1 MKIKNILFPFLAAA
15 LICQPVASGWAAS
28 LSLSPS
34 KTKMYQGESITVNIK
49 IDQAQDITGAVFTFV
64 YPSDVFE
71 LNGDNPVTTN
81 FFQTFYDASPS
92 ADPIEI
98 EPWNTETETVG
109 VIKLSGA
116 FIDTDATSGGGGAY
130 SGEQTLFTIALKA
143 KDEAPLGPAELELQQ
158 TMLCSAAAGWGT
170 DLNENGQ
177 CDPGDT
183 PEGSPILVKAYP
195 IGSPQWESAS
205 LDDDVEVV
213 LASFVSNPAVDIV
226 VESED
231 FYGAGVALDMNTDTR
246 DYLDVFSYQDIE
258 ATAPGNAGIGDE
270 IWVAVVA
277 QNVTN
282 LDTYQVE
289 VTFDP
294 LKLDFLGG
302 IEDNTISGIYNILKK
317 NGGTTVGFQAVEL
330 CPDNCGV
337 VNISNALDGVS
348 TAVAPEGSGVL
359 ALLNFRV
366 LNVASIGLS
375 NVFFQDPYGVGE
387 QITQLRGGGISA
399 CPWDF
404 NKDGLED
411 YKDLGMFADH
421 WLMTESDGN
430 WDSMYNLYYESDKA
444 EQIVNYLDLGVFAD
458 HWLSECN

>member
-1 MKIKNILFPFLAAA
+1 M
-15 LICQPVASGWAAS
+15 
-28 LSLSPS
+28 
-34 KTKMYQGESITVNIK
+34 
-49 IDQAQDITGAVFTFV
+49 
-64 YPSDVFE
+64 
-71 LNGDNPVTTN
+71 
-81 FFQTFYDASPS
+81 
-92 ADPIEI
+92 
-98 EPWNTETETVG
+98 
-109 VIKLSGA
+109 
-116 FIDTDATSGGGGAY
+116 
-130 SGEQTLFTIALKA
+130 
-143 KDEAPLGPAELELQQ
+143 
-158 TMLCSAAAGWGT
+158 
-170 DLNENGQ
+170 
-177 CDPGDT
+177 
-183 PEGSPILVKAYP
+183 
-195 IGSPQWESAS
+195 
-205 LDDDVEVV
+205 
-213 LASFVSNPAVDIV
+213 
-226 VESED
+226 ESED

-348 TAVAPEGSGVL
+348 TAVAPEGSGIL

>member
-1 MKIKNILFPFLAAA
+1 MF
-15 LICQPVASGWAAS
+15 
-28 LSLSPS
+28 
-34 KTKMYQGESITVNIK
+34 QGETITVDIK
-49 IDQAQDITGAVFTFV
+49 IDQAQDITGAVFTLVF
-64 YPSDVFE
+64 PADVFE
-71 LNGDNPVTTN
+71 LVGTNPVTTN

-98 EPWNTETETVG
+98 HPWDTRTDKLGE
-109 VIKLSGA
+109 IKLSGA
-116 FIDTDATSGGGGAY
+116 FINTDETSGGGGAY
-130 SGEQTLFTIALKA
+130 FGEQTLFSIAFKA
-143 KDEAPLGPAELELQQ
+143 KDAAPLGPAQLELQQ

-170 DLNENGQ
+170 DLNGNGQ
-177 CDPGDT
+177 CDQGDT

-195 IGSPQWESAS
+195 IGSPQWESET

-213 LASFVSNPAVDIV
+213 IAAFTSNPAVEIT

-231 FYGAGVALDMNTDTR
+231 FYGAGLALDMNTDTR
-246 DYLDVFSYQDIE
+246 NYLNVFSYQDIE
-258 ATAPGNAGIGDE
+258 ATAPGSAGIGDE

-282 LDTYQVE
+282 LDTYQAE

-294 LKLDFLGG
+294 LKLDYLGG
-302 IEDNTISGIYNILKK
+302 IEDNPVSGIYNLLKK
-317 NGGTTVGFQAVEL
+317 NGGTTVGFQAIEQ

-337 VNISNALDGVS
+337 INISNALTAET
-348 TAVAPEGSGVL
+348 TAVAPEGTGIL

-366 LNVASIGLS
+366 LNVASLGLS
-375 NVFFQDPYGVGE
+375 NVFFVDPYGVG
-387 QITQLRGGGISA
+387 QHITQLRGGGISA

-404 NKDGLED
+404 NKDGVENFL
-411 YKDLGMFADH
+411 DLGMFADH
-421 WLMTESDGN
+421 WLTTESDAG
-430 WDSMYNLYYESDKA
+430 WDSMYNLHYESGAA